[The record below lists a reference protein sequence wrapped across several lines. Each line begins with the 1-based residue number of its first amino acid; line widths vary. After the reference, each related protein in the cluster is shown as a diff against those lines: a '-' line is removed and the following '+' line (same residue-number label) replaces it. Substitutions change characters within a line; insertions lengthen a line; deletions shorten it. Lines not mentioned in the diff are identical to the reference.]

1 MIQRNFSIRS
11 EEWAALLFLIDF
23 MEEQTGKRPSI
34 SLALGKTLI
43 NQAQI
48 NGYQGE
54 TNGRISNN

>member
-23 MEEQTGKRPSI
+23 MEAETGRRPSI
-34 SLALGKTLI
+34 SLALGKAILT
-43 NQAQI
+43 QAQI

>member
-1 MIQRNFSIRS
+1 MVNRNFSMRS

-23 MEEQTGKRPSI
+23 MEAQTGRRPSI
-34 SLALGKTLI
+34 SLALGKTLL
-43 NQAQI
+43 NQATI

>member
-23 MEEQTGKRPSI
+23 MEAETGRRPSI
-34 SLALGKTLI
+34 SLALGKALLK
-43 NQAQI
+43 QAQI

-54 TNGRISNN
+54 TNGRKFNN